1 MKEVH
6 DTGPAATHVRALMC
20 TRVELARTHARPQAP
35 KHPPGC
41 VARGLSHKNAHET
54 TGEPSV
60 ALAATHSLAH
70 AEEGVCCSPL
80 EARLAAWRPARR
92 TAACGGLEF
101 NKLSRADRRDIRF

>member
-20 TRVELARTHARPQAP
+20 TRVELARTHARPQAF
-35 KHPPGC
+35 KRPPGR
-41 VARGLSHKNAHET
+41 VARGLSYKEEHET

-60 ALAATHSLAH
+60 ALAATHWPTRRR
-70 AEEGVCCSPL
+70 VCCSPL

-101 NKLSRADRRDIRF
+101 NKLSRADRRDIRV